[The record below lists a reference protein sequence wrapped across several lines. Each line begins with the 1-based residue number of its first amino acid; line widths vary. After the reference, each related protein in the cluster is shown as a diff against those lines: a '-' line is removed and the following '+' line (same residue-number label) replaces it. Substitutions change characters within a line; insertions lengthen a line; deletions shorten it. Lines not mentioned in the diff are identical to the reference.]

1 MQGARRPYRISPED
15 LAVAAADGGALAVSF
30 ALPKGSYAISVL
42 REIAKTDV
50 TEADS
55 AA

>member
-1 MQGARRPYRISPED
+1 VRED
-15 LAVAAADGGALAVSF
+15 PTASDLTVTAAGDGALAVSF

-50 TEADS
+50 KEADS
-55 AA
+55 AT